1 MISSYKDLIVWQKS
15 MTLVKTIYLETQ
27 LFPASEHYGLVNQMR
42 RAAVSIPSNIAEGQA
57 RDSSADFYRFLSIA
71 CGSLAELETQ
81 VLIAESLG
89 YLEKAKTEAILALVS
104 EIGKMMNTLMKKI
117 ALHKETH

>member
-1 MISSYKDLIVWQKS
+1 

-57 RDSSADFYRFLSIA
+57 RDSSAEFHRFLSIA
-71 CGSLAELETQ
+71 SGSLAELETQ
-81 VLIAESLG
+81 VLIAESLD
-89 YLEKAKTEAILALVS
+89 YLEKAKADTILALAS
-104 EIGKMMNTLMKKI
+104 EIGKMTNMLMTKI
-117 ALHKETH
+117 AQHKETH